1 MALFGLGSFGEGF
14 VTGFADSA
22 ADAIQKDMDA
32 VNARIEKLSDI
43 QADRIIKEQSQRDEE
58 IKEATREL
66 EAASAVFGTDVNA
79 KNYVASILRKEGS
92 IEGLKSVIAD
102 FKAQKKNRPNLNIG
116 SYFAQ
121 VSNDLPNLSYKDMAT
136 SIQPSATYTEVTL
149 PEDVASAGAGRLLQG
164 IGLGQDI
171 SGRVSKN
178 VREQM
183 LASGVSTDATT
194 IQLPDIPFAEE
205 KFKIDIMPLAGR
217 IKYLTEE
224 LSIPEITP
232 DRENELKGYLQEAT
246 VAAERVGDRGT
257 VLNSIEAQISR
268 LDVTFDDTGKPVG
281 ENAAQYEQLIFDRDA
296 LRYEIDLVEAGNNK
310 EKVLR
315 IKAEEAR
322 RLGNVAEATRLT
334 QEADDLVM
342 PPTFKIKQDRLLAII
357 EQKMSKDPT
366 DPELP
371 KLRGQL
377 ADIQEQAEK
386 SATGDYVFS
395 AAETNLAGKNIL
407 NSIKNH
413 IMTSNIQDKY
423 NVDPN
428 NGMPIFKAGLKDA
441 EIIKLKKMQ
450 TALTTEA
457 IANQIA
463 LLDNPKEIQLYR
475 DIQEQFIMSGRA
487 YREILPDTDNTGI
500 LDTLDGAKLKAD
512 IIKGGLAKTNTI
524 IDTSIIQSVLDDAKT
539 KGFSEAFIAQLQK
552 ELTPAPEQGDIEGDK
567 SEVPEVPEVPVVSE
581 GVSMAAE
588 LLANKGPF
596 AGNKSVLDELVSKL
610 DITRKEAQE
619 LVNQAGAEVRRRK
632 EDELRNTP
640 SEKLSANKLLKNLK
654 LARTKEEYET
664 ALAAYAQRSKIDEET
679 IREFYPSPVQEKA
692 KGGLM
697 ARQ

>member
-43 QADRIIKEQSQRDEE
+43 QADRIIKEQSQRDKE

-121 VSNDLPNLSYKDMAT
+121 VSNDLPSLSYKDMAT
-136 SIQPSATYTEVTL
+136 SIQPSATYTEVAL

-178 VREQM
+178 VQEQM

-257 VLNSIEAQISR
+257 VLNSIEAQLSR
-268 LDVTFDDTGKPVG
+268 LDVTFDNTGKPVG
-281 ENAAQYEQLIFDRDA
+281 ENAARYEQLTSDRDA
-296 LRYEIDLVEAGNNK
+296 LRYEIDLVEAGDDK
-310 EKVLR
+310 ERVLR
-315 IKAEEAR
+315 IKAAEAR
-322 RLGNVAEATRLT
+322 RLGNVTEATRLT
-334 QEADDLVM
+334 QEADDLLM
-342 PPTFKIKQDRLLAII
+342 PPTFKIKKDRLLAII

-371 KLRGQL
+371 TLRKQL
-377 ADIQEQAEK
+377 AVTQEQAEK

-395 AAETNLAGKNIL
+395 ATETNLAGKNIV
-407 NSIKNH
+407 NSINNY

-423 NVDPN
+423 DVDPN
-428 NGMPIFKAGLKDA
+428 TGVAIMKAGLKDA

-450 TALTTEA
+450 IALTTEA

-463 LLDNPKEIQLYR
+463 LLGNPKEIQLYKN
-475 DIQEQFIMSGRA
+475 IQEQYIMSGRA
-487 YREILPDTDNTGI
+487 YRVTMENGTGI
-500 LDTLDGAKLKAD
+500 FDNSDGVTLYATIAKRGLNEPSVGNTQKNRE
-512 IIKGGLAKTNTI
+512 IIIN
-524 IDTSIIQSVLDDAKT
+524 DAKT
-539 KGFSEAFIAQLQK
+539 KGFSEAFITQLQK
-552 ELTPAPEQGDIEGDK
+552 ELTPAPKQNEQVTDTK
-567 SEVPEVPEVPVVSE
+567 EVPVVPVVSE

-632 EDELRNTP
+632 DDELRNTP

-664 ALAAYAQRSKIDEET
+664 ALVVYAQRSKIDEET
-679 IREFYPSPVQEKA
+679 LRELYPSPVQEKA